1 MTELRDSWLI
11 ERRKFE
17 MIFVTSMHKLELVI
31 VKNRTS
37 VETWVTA
44 LEMQQET
51 IDKLLK
57 ILGMET
63 VDIRAHVMPTLK
75 RRNMKIIELEELKK
89 VIEITLH
96 NILTI
101 GDAYSTGDAT
111 IEELQ
116 MAQQEFELAVAKLD
130 NHEIEGEEE

>member
-17 MIFVTSMHKLELVI
+17 MAFVTSMHKLELII

-37 VETWVTA
+37 IDTWVTA
-44 LEMQQET
+44 LDMQQET
-51 IDKLLK
+51 VDKLLK

-63 VDIRAHVMPTLK
+63 VDIRSNIMPTLK

-101 GDAYSTGDAT
+101 GDAYSTDNAT
-111 IEELQ
+111 IEELH
-116 MAQQEFELAVAKLD
+116 MAKQEFELAVAKLD
-130 NHEIEGEEE
+130 SHNIEGEEE